1 MAGLVDLIER
11 DVCLRANKLMRMKT
25 RVLPEFVPQ
34 RWRLVVA
41 GYTSDLDGN
50 IDGTL
55 RRYDASHSEF
65 HIGVLSGQA
74 RMRFTAGMYKR

>member
-1 MAGLVDLIER
+1 MEG
-11 DVCLRANKLMRMKT
+11 
-25 RVLPEFVPQ
+25 
-34 RWRLVVA
+34 LVVA

-65 HIGVLSGQA
+65 HNGVLSGQA
-74 RMRFTAGMYKR
+74 RMRFTAWYAQRMINCL